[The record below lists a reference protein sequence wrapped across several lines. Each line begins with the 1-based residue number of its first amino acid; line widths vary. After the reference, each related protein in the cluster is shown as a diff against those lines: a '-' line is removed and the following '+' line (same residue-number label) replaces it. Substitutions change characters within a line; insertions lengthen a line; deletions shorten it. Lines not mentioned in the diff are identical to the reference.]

1 MHDTRNIDSLVA
13 SGRIAEAIE
22 VLTLDITEN
31 IGAEDKMSLAD
42 MYFRRGKLY
51 WRLNRRGEA
60 TSDYAKASE
69 LNPGS
74 AAVKA
79 LEQARDVEAFFNP
92 DLYNP

>member
-13 SGRIAEAIE
+13 SGHLAEAIE
-22 VLTLDITEN
+22 ALTLEIAEN
-31 IGAEDKMSLAD
+31 STTYDKKSLAD
-42 MYFRRGKLY
+42 IYFRRGKLY

-60 TSDYAKASE
+60 TSDYAKASDLDSE
-69 LNPGS
+69 S

-79 LEQARDVEAFFNP
+79 LEHARDVEAFFNP